1 MPDGLLVLKR
11 ISLEFYSVLIG
22 RFFPKKSLI
31 IWLKYNEKSILL
43 QFFQGWVFFN
53 LFCLAER
60 KLWLQRINVINK
72 EMKLFEKEFYNLLN
86 LTNLPQRDLQLNGGK
101 LVQGV
106 TVQEV
111 TVWGLIGIGV
121 IVRGELSWKLLVGE

>member
-1 MPDGLLVLKR
+1 
-11 ISLEFYSVLIG
+11 
-22 RFFPKKSLI
+22 
-31 IWLKYNEKSILL
+31 
-43 QFFQGWVFFN
+43 
-53 LFCLAER
+53 
-60 KLWLQRINVINK
+60 
-72 EMKLFEKEFYNLLN
+72 MKLFEKEFYNLLN

-106 TVQEV
+106 TVREV